1 MEVEAADCLA
11 LTKNAE
17 RQFSDMQEGW
27 TWMQRAKGSSVFLC
41 FFSNASYLLQG
52 VEVLKLPLKD
62 CEAIKGTEF
71 CQVCGGLCLL
81 QREKRFM
88 LWFHKSPALIWSCV
102 ATETDSP
109 ALHSCFVPG
118 TALPSSNWGHLPA
131 ENWSFFFPLTRISLQ
146 LNIVVGPSNWHRIF
160 IRFL

>member
-1 MEVEAADCLA
+1 
-11 LTKNAE
+11 
-17 RQFSDMQEGW
+17 
-27 TWMQRAKGSSVFLC
+27 MQRAKGSSVFLC

-88 LWFHKSPALIWSCV
+88 LWFHKSPAFDLKLCCHRNRQSCPTQLLR
-102 ATETDSP
+102 ARDCP
-109 ALHSCFVPG
+109 A
-118 TALPSSNWGHLPA
+118 
-131 ENWSFFFPLTRISLQ
+131 IQ
-146 LNIVVGPSNWHRIF
+146 
-160 IRFL
+160 